1 MTIQNARDHFG
12 GMMAK
17 ERRDHVEGERM
28 VQLMTDRS
36 LRAEYK
42 DKVNAV
48 IDAFEANP
56 KRFNKKID
64 MNI

>member
-1 MTIQNARDHFG
+1 
-12 GMMAK
+12 
-17 ERRDHVEGERM
+17 
-28 VQLMTDRS
+28 MTDRS
-36 LRAEYK
+36 LRGEYK